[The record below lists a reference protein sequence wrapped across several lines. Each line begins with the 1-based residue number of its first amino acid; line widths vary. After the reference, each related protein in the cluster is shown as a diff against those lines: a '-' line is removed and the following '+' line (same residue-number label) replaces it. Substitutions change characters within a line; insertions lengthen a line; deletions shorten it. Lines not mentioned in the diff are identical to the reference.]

1 MLILYLALLLLVV
14 SSLRYNVNG
23 YNEDYLAFG
32 TTNAV
37 KGIFILL
44 FFISHVVPYIVDA
57 GYVYDG
63 IMGDLF
69 WRVHSWV
76 GQWIVAMF
84 LFYSGYGIME
94 SIKKKG
100 EDYVALI
107 PRRRI
112 LTVLLNFDISVL
124 VYVILAW
131 SLANE
136 MSIGKILLSFVGWES
151 VGNSN
156 WYIFVIILAYL
167 ITYVSF
173 VCFKNK
179 RISTYT
185 VCSLLFLAMLVL
197 SVFKGTYWYDTI
209 LCFGAGLLYSQHKV
223 VAESFARKHYVL
235 SLTIVLI
242 ACVLFYNVPYWIR
255 GLRYNMF
262 CIAFCLLNVLL
273 SMKFRINSNLLIW
286 FGKNLFP
293 LYIYQRLP
301 MILLSS
307 VAGGY
312 FVLHYPM
319 SYAIVCFAIT
329 ILITLLYK
337 YWAIKL

>member
-44 FFISHVVPYIVDA
+44 VFISHVVPYIVDA

-112 LTVLLNFDISVL
+112 LTVLLNFDIAVL

-209 LCFGAGLLYSQHKV
+209 LCFGAGLLYSQRKV

-273 SMKFRINSNLLIW
+273 TMKFRINSNLLIW

-293 LYIYQRLP
+293 LYIYQRFP

-319 SYAIVCFAIT
+319 SYAIYA
-329 ILITLLYK
+329 LQ
-337 YWAIKL
+337 

>member
-1 MLILYLALLLLVV
+1 MISFYLLLGIIILF
-14 SSLRYNVNG
+14 SLRPTTKGFNL
-23 YNEDYLAFG
+23 DYLSKP

-44 FFISHVVPYIVDA
+44 VFTSHVVPYIVGA

-63 IMGDLF
+63 IMGELF
-69 WRVHSWV
+69 WWWHSWI

-107 PRRRI
+107 PRKRI
-112 LTVLLNFDISVL
+112 LTVLLNFDIAVL

-131 SLANE
+131 LLANE

-197 SVFKGTYWYDTI
+197 SVFKGNWWYDTI

-273 SMKFRINSNLLIW
+273 TMKFRINSNLLIW
-286 FGKNLFP
+286 LGENLFP
-293 LYIYQRLP
+293 LYIYQRFP

-312 FVLHYPM
+312 FVLQYPV
-319 SYAIVCFAIT
+319 SYAVICFAIT
-329 ILITLLYK
+329 ILITFLYK

>member
-44 FFISHVVPYIVDA
+44 VFISHVVPYIVDA

-69 WRVHSWV
+69 WRLHSRV

-107 PRRRI
+107 PRKRI
-112 LTVLLNFDISVL
+112 LTVLLNFDIAVL

-131 SLANE
+131 LLANE

-173 VCFKNK
+173 VCSKNK

-197 SVFKGTYWYDTI
+197 SVFKGNWWYDTI
-209 LCFGAGLLYSQHKV
+209 LCFGAGLLYYQHKV

-273 SMKFRINSNLLIW
+273 TMKFRINSNLLIW